1 MPTAYI
7 ETTIPSYYVARN
19 ARSILQAS
27 RQLATREWWDG
38 GCSGFDLVTSTET
51 LNEAAEGDP
60 DMAKERLDLLQ
71 RMRVLPV
78 SKEAADLA
86 RQLVA
91 SGLVPAIASP
101 DAVHIALASVYR
113 IDFLVTWNFKHI
125 ANPHIR
131 ERMRTRINDSGYRMP
146 VMCSPEELLNEDEAD

>member
-1 MPTAYI
+1 MATAYI
-7 ETTIPSYYVARN
+7 ETTIPSYYTARS

-51 LNEAAEGDP
+51 LNESGEGDSG
-60 DMAKERLDLLQ
+60 MAKARLGLL
-71 RMRVLPV
+71 RGIRILPV
-78 SKEAADLA
+78 TEAAAGLA
-86 RQLVA
+86 RPLVS

-101 DAVHIALASVYR
+101 DAVRIALASVHG

-125 ANPHIR
+125 ANPDIR
-131 ERMRTRINDSGYRMP
+131 ERMRTTINEAGFLMS
-146 VMCSPEELLNEDEAD
+146 VMCSPEELLNDDESI